1 MAITIDSSP
10 AFGGFGIVRCWSFS
24 IVIFALSAANV
35 FAASDMVNPAEQ
47 GRTFYRQFFI
57 AGGPIV
63 WFVLLPMSVVAVY
76 LAIDLLFSTR
86 RKRLLPGGV
95 ASDIATDAVI
105 HGHTLLLSRLAG
117 RSDLIS
123 RAILRAIEQA
133 RHIGGNAQSIRQFA
147 AEALQ
152 ERGMQLMRKA
162 QWCQVIGSVAPM
174 VGLFGTVYGMIRAF
188 NLLGQ
193 GTEGPRYEL
202 LAEAISIALVTTFW
216 GLLVAIPA
224 LFLYGFFQTRIESL
238 VSEAAMET
246 EAVLG
251 RLLKEGTTI
260 LFRRDA
266 ESVKTNE
273 SGRAAAAASQKGTIL
288 RRKQSPQN
296 QPISEQ
302 KTSSSEPQ
310 PSSWTVE

>member
-1 MAITIDSSP
+1 MTV
-10 AFGGFGIVRCWSFS
+10 FVFS
-24 IVIFALSAANV
+24 VAVTNV
-35 FAASDMVNPAEQ
+35 FAATDLTDLEEQ
-47 GRTFYRQFFI
+47 SRTFYRQFFI

-63 WFVLLPMSVVAVY
+63 WFILLPMSVVAVY

-86 RKRLLPGGV
+86 RKRLLPGGI
-95 ASDIATDAVI
+95 ASDIATDAVL
-105 HGHTLLLSRLAG
+105 HGRTLLLSKLAG
-117 RSDLIS
+117 RTDLIS
-123 RAILRAIEQA
+123 WAILRAIEQA
-133 RHIGGNAQSIRQFA
+133 RQMGGTAQSIRQFA

-162 QWCQVIGSVAPM
+162 QWCQIIGSVAPM

-202 LAEAISIALVTTFW
+202 LAEAISMALVTTFW

-238 VSEAAMET
+238 ISEAAMET

-251 RLLKEGTTI
+251 HILKEGTTI

-266 ESVKTNE
+266 ESSGLKKTNQEE
-273 SGRAAAAASQKGTIL
+273 SSPQQKGTLI
-288 RRKQSPQN
+288 RRKHQHTSNQPVSERAIKHNPNAQSPN
-296 QPISEQ
+296 
-302 KTSSSEPQ
+302 PQ
-310 PSSWTVE
+310 APTPVAE